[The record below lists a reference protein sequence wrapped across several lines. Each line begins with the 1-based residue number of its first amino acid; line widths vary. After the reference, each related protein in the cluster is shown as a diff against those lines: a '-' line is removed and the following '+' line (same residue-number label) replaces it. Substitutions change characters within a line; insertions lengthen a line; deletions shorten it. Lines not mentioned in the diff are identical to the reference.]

1 MVGLTLGAVLLKM
14 TDTKVTVDWL
24 SVLAMTGIGSAVVL
38 VVTLL
43 SVPPLLRLMRP
54 DGLRTE

>member
-1 MVGLTLGAVLLKM
+1 
-14 TDTKVTVDWL
+14 
-24 SVLAMTGIGSAVVL
+24 MTGVGAAVVV

-43 SVPPLLRLMRP
+43 SLPPLLRLMRP

>member
-1 MVGLTLGAVLLKM
+1 
-14 TDTKVTVDWL
+14 
-24 SVLAMTGIGSAVVL
+24 MTGIGAGVVL

-43 SVPPLLRLMRP
+43 SLPPLLKLMRP